1 MQQWFMHAFNG
12 HVVEDQEVTEGEFSM
27 AWGALFDGY
36 LNTHS
41 LHCKSSDDDD
51 DRKWTPVQESQTGIQ
66 SVDRGEIWPW
76 F

>member
-1 MQQWFMHAFNG
+1 MIKSYPPSLLPHATMTYNG

-51 DRKWTPVQESQTGIQ
+51 RK
-66 SVDRGEIWPW
+66 
-76 F
+76 

>member
-1 MQQWFMHAFNG
+1 MIKSYPPSLLPHATMAYTYNG

-51 DRKWTPVQESQTGIQ
+51 RK
-66 SVDRGEIWPW
+66 
-76 F
+76 